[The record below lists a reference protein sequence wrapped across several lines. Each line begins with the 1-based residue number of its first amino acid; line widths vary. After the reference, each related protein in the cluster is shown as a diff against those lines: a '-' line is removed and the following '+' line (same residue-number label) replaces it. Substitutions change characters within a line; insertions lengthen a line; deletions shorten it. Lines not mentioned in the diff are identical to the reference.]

1 VLQIRG
7 WFRMTLKLAGRI
19 ARQLVA
25 TAAMTAALWWTVPL
39 LAGHYGGSAL
49 ERAWSLGVLVAI
61 GLVVFFGVAW
71 LVGALDKD
79 LIAQLRRKR
88 RVEPVDLA

>member
-1 VLQIRG
+1 
-7 WFRMTLKLAGRI
+7 
-19 ARQLVA
+19 
-25 TAAMTAALWWTVPL
+25 
-39 LAGHYGGSAL
+39 
-49 ERAWSLGVLVAI
+49 VLVAI

-71 LVGALDKD
+71 VVGALDKD